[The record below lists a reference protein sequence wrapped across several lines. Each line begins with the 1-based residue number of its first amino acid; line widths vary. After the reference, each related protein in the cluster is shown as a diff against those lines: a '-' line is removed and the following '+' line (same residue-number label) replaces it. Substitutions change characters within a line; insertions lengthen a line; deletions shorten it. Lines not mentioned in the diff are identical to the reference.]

1 MDGGSDCTK
10 IQIYLISQNSTPLNS
25 QNGKFYVIYIFLRF
39 KKKLKKMTYSSNVFF
54 VYINFNSSFT
64 SFESII

>member
-39 KKKLKKMTYSSNVFF
+39 KKKFKKMTYSSNVFF
-54 VYINFNSSFT
+54 CLH
-64 SFESII
+64 